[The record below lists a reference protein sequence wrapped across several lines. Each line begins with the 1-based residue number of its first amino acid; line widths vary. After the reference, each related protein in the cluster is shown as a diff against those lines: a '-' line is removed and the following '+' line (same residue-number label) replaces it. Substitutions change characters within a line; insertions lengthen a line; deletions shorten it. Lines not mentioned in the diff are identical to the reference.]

1 MDRPD
6 LLLADLR
13 NTFQQKIPG
22 GLTET
27 ADARLNRTLQ
37 HYLKQATPSVAPR
50 DILRLTYDS
59 MAGWFRR
66 NQDQLA
72 AVQTKVD
79 VIEEKFE
86 SEVNSAT
93 LFASL
98 KANKV
103 LQQPVAFKSQDLET
117 IAPVA
122 VQPVAVQPVAVQ
134 QKDIITPQQDVV
146 KYREV
151 EYNLVMNSTDRDWL
165 QNTQQNRYN
174 FVIQFNTISKP
185 QGTGYQ
191 PHVQQRLRNI
201 SRIEFVKAILP
212 VEGLSVIIPREC
224 SGATVTNPFSSVLGL
239 PSINVL
245 VDELQGNNV
254 GTNNSIDNALAVCQ
268 YDATW
273 RSEYAHSATQPLG
286 RGYALF
292 IPKFMKAQ
300 RIYTPAPLANLQTL
314 SFRIEDPEHH
324 LLSEVPDAA
333 LLGTIA
339 FSSDVTGS
347 CYSDTSGE
355 YIFLNTKSWF
365 SIWTFNQLDRIA
377 LKGLTFTSATQPAG
391 SKALLDW
398 LQGSAGHVIVG
409 VAYGSSGLTVTD
421 GANDAGY
428 ANWIII
434 RNRFVDPTSSGSN
447 ALNYFTGSSASDAE
461 MAADLATYPASY
473 QTGGM
478 LNLSRQ
484 VQITLRIITRELDLV
499 ANVRA
504 DNV

>member
-22 GLTET
+22 GLTDA

-37 HYLKQATPSVAPR
+37 HYLKQATPSVSPR
-50 DILRLTYDS
+50 DILRLAYDS

-66 NQDQLA
+66 NQDQLT
-72 AVQTKVD
+72 AVQMKVD

-86 SEVNSAT
+86 SEVDPMT

-98 KANKV
+98 KTNKP
-103 LQQPVAFKSQDLET
+103 LAQPVAFKSQDLEA
-117 IAPVA
+117 IVSAPPL
-122 VQPVAVQPVAVQ
+122 PVSVQ
-134 QKDIITPQQDVV
+134 QKDIVTPQQDVV

-165 QNTQQNRYN
+165 KNTTQNRYN
-174 FVIQFNTISKP
+174 FVIQFNTISRP
-185 QGTGYQ
+185 QGAGYQ
-191 PHVQQRLRNI
+191 PHVQNRLRNI

-212 VEGLSVIIPREC
+212 VEGLSVVLPRDC
-224 SGATVTNPFSSVLGL
+224 SGSVTNPFSSVLGL

-254 GTNNSIDNALAVCQ
+254 GTNNSIDNSLAVCQ

-273 RSEYAHSATQPLG
+273 RSEYAYSATQPLG

-339 FSSDVTGS
+339 FSSSVTGS
-347 CYSDTSGE
+347 CYSDATGE
-355 YIFLNTKSWF
+355 YIFLQTKTWF
-365 SIWTFNQLDRIA
+365 SIWAFNQLDRTAI
-377 LKGLTFTSATQPAG
+377 KGLTFTSGSQPDG
-391 SKALLDW
+391 SKTLIDW
-398 LQGSAGHVIVG
+398 LQGSAGHVVVG
-409 VAYGSSGLTVTD
+409 VAYGSAGLTVTD
-421 GANDAGY
+421 GINDAGY

-447 ALNYFTGSSASDAE
+447 ALNYFTGSSAGDSELAT
-461 MAADLATYPASY
+461 DLATYPASY